1 MSSEKR
7 RSTVRQRSAASLAV
21 PSVGPS
27 TSRTFSDAQSNWRVW
42 SLRCTAWAVAT
53 SRIHPDV
60 SPKNRS
66 QASAAAPSSSARYPY
81 VDPPGAEPVSSSTG
95 IAAPVTAPRA
105 APTRRTRAPR
115 RFHARSDRY
124 HSAVRSA
131 SASTRR

>member
-7 RSTVRQRSAASLAV
+7 RSTVRHRSAASPAV

-27 TSRTFSDAQSNWRVW
+27 TSRTFSEAQSNWRVW
-42 SLRCTAWAVAT
+42 SRRCTACAVAT

-66 QASAAAPSSSARYPY
+66 HASAAAPSSSARYPY
-81 VDPPGAEPVSSSTG
+81 VEAPGIEPVSSSNG
-95 IAAPVTAPRA
+95 IEAPVTAPTA
-105 APTRRTRAPR
+105 APARSTRAPR